1 MYFPDDMNFQYF
13 FFSTYI
19 GDFLQVIPVA
29 LLACIMYAVYKKR
42 KFPSQSI
49 LSMIPPS
56 LFVGY
61 LAALLALTLFSEML
75 GDAYYVLFYHRLP
88 WPVGE
93 GGYQWFSFIYNFEI
107 RFTQGVSAENL
118 GNIML
123 FLPFGILYPLFR
135 PQSTWIRTLLMGIAT
150 SFIIENIQP
159 FMDRSF
165 DINDIILNSV
175 GVAVSTVIFFS
186 LRRLFGKRRHR

>member
-1 MYFPDDMNFQYF
+1 
-13 FFSTYI
+13 
-19 GDFLQVIPVA
+19 
-29 LLACIMYAVYKKR
+29 
-42 KFPSQSI
+42 
-49 LSMIPPS
+49 
-56 LFVGY
+56 
-61 LAALLALTLFSEML
+61 
-75 GDAYYVLFYHRLP
+75 
-88 WPVGE
+88 
-93 GGYQWFSFIYNFEI
+93 
-107 RFTQGVSAENL
+107 
-118 GNIML
+118 ML

-150 SFIIENIQP
+150 SLIIENIQP